1 MVQKIP
7 TNQHTVTRLRLSAF
21 VSFEFGLQ
29 LLKHIGIQDDERRLA
44 STRYR
49 IDTFRYRT
57 RYRIDT
63 KIMVSTRRSARLS
76 FPDFFTL
83 LRQSRYV
90 FFFNCYFNDS
100 LFFLIFL
107 LMLSLP

>member
-1 MVQKIP
+1 MFG
-7 TNQHTVTRLRLSAF
+7 TR

-29 LLKHIGIQDDERRLA
+29 LQKHIDIKDDERRMA

-63 KIMVSTRRSARLS
+63 KIMVSTRHYPRESARDTGVAG
-76 FPDFFTL
+76 P
-83 LRQSRYV
+83 QNY
-90 FFFNCYFNDS
+90 
-100 LFFLIFL
+100 
-107 LMLSLP
+107 PKQ